1 MHSLLIIPAV
11 VWLVAQL
18 LKLAF
23 NLDREWRANLKT
35 LTTSGG
41 MPSAHV
47 AFVSALATAVA
58 LRDGLNSDLFA
69 VTAAFAA
76 IVAYDAMGVRFASGE
91 QAKAINRLVERVLHG
106 KRSEFD
112 VLREEL
118 GHRPTEVA
126 GGVLLGALLAL
137 IIYPLL

>member
-11 VWLVAQL
+11 VWVVAQL
-18 LKLAF
+18 LKLTF
-23 NLDREWRANLKT
+23 NLDKDWRTNLRT
-35 LTTSGG
+35 LITSGG

-47 AFVSALATAVA
+47 AFVSALTTAVA
-58 LRDGLNSDLFA
+58 LRDGLSSDLFA

-76 IVAYDAMGVRFASGE
+76 IVSYDAMGVRFASGE

-106 KRSEFD
+106 KRNEFD

-118 GHRPTEVA
+118 GHRPSEVA
-126 GGVLLGALLAL
+126 GGVLLGVLLAL